1 MYHAKMTGKGRV
13 THYDAELNS
22 AREQQLALEDQIR
35 GGLERDEFDVWYQP
49 IIDARS
55 QKMTSVE
62 ALVRW
67 PRRPQGEL
75 VRMPLLRLLKPV
87 A

>member
-1 MYHAKMTGKGRV
+1 VAV
-13 THYDAELNS
+13 C
-22 AREQQLALEDQIR
+22 
-35 GGLERDEFDVWYQP
+35 ERDEFDVWYQP

-67 PRRPQGEL
+67 PRRPQGKL
-75 VRMPLLRLLKPV
+75 VRIPLLPLLKPV